1 MSRSTPTPAFVHVEY
16 LLHCVHDGAAVN
28 AIAIVASDDPALLAQ
43 LREGHGYD
51 DTAPLELSFSIGS
64 DATQPQLL
72 GHFNRPAG
80 HRLRAALQVAIGD
93 QWRWLP
99 PKRTRRTRTMSGHAG
114 AVYIPV
120 QQLWVSWNG
129 EVPEPATAESLDRL
143 GWEWNA
149 KNGLE
154 FCNDRVVAIELPRA
168 YDKKT
173 AHCESEIVRII
184 NNLTDP
190 SDSPNKTPAT

>member
-16 LLHCVHDGAAVN
+16 LLHCMHDGAAVN
-28 AIAIVASDDPALLAQ
+28 AIALIASDDRVLLAQ

-51 DTAPLELSFSIGS
+51 DTAPLELFFSICS

-80 HRLRAALQVAIGD
+80 HRLRTALQAAIGL
-93 QWRWLP
+93 QWRLLP
-99 PKRTRRTRTMSGHAG
+99 PKRTRRTRTVSGHAG
-114 AVYIPV
+114 AVCIPV

-149 KNGLE
+149 KDGLE
-154 FCNDRVVAIELPRA
+154 FCNDRVVTIDVSDERNATPE
-168 YDKKT
+168 
-173 AHCESEIVRII
+173 HCEASII
-184 NNLTDP
+184 RMISTLTDL
-190 SDSPNKTPAT
+190 STGRQRG